1 MKLEKYRVS
10 KFRSIEDSGWI
21 GIDDVVALIGENESG
36 KTNALVPLWKLNPA
50 SHDKLNELNL
60 LNDYPRASYYEINSA
75 GKDSDLRKHRF
86 ITAIFTLCKDDLDEI
101 AKRLGVHVD
110 ASHLELSRDYNNE
123 VHIRLLKNDTDCVA
137 TYDNELVSNLH
148 SAITKISDE
157 KIRILLEG
165 LYTAN
170 KFTELSAEL
179 QKDEYASNDEVNLVS
194 KFLKTLK
201 ELRAACTKIKDL
213 IDIVPKFIY
222 YSTYENLDADIYL
235 PDVISNSA
243 VYHKKS
249 RTLNTLF
256 KFVKLSPQEIV
267 DLGPPQTNA
276 NYSEEQKQQ
285 FQANTAKR
293 QVLLESA
300 ANGFTEKFNTWWGQ
314 DVKYNFKFE
323 ADGNTFRI
331 KVSDERRLA
340 YLELSSR
347 SSGLQW
353 FFSFFL
359 VFLVESEGIHKNVI
373 LLLDEPGVTL
383 HPNAQKQLY
392 LFFDNLSHAN
402 QVIYTTH
409 SPFMINSNQLDKVY
423 AVYVD
428 DKGVSCVTSDLRR
441 SASNRKLNSSI
452 YPAHAALGLSV
463 SDTLLN
469 GCYPVIVEGIS
480 DQIYFS
486 LIKNALIKNG
496 KLNTQKEIVFIPSDG
511 VKGIKAILQILA
523 GLQNEEYPYIILD
536 GDNAGQ
542 ELLKSLT
549 QKNGLYCGKSDRIL
563 SLSQLFKD
571 AEVEDLIPFDIMKFV
586 INSYLPKMPE
596 SDDTFED
603 VAKNGVPICDQI
615 NSYAESNS
623 IQLAVGY
630 KVEIAERLKRRVIAK
645 SLDVYGKMTDT
656 QKKVVDTIFNSILGL
671 DEK

>member
-1 MKLEKYRVS
+1 MKLEKYKVS

-21 GIDDVVALIGENESG
+21 TVDDVAALIGENESG

-50 SHDKLNELNL
+50 IQDKFNELDL
-60 LNDYPRASYYEINSA
+60 LKDYPRASYYEINSA
-75 GKDSDLRKHRF
+75 GKDSELRKHRF
-86 ITAIFTLCKDDLDEI
+86 IVAIFSLSENDLDEI
-101 AKRLGVHVD
+101 TKKLGVHFD

-123 VHIRLLKNDTDCVA
+123 VHIRLLKNDSDCIA
-137 TYDNELVSNLH
+137 TYDSELNSKLH
-148 SAITKISDE
+148 LSITQISDE
-157 KIRILLEG
+157 KIRVLLEG
-165 LYTAN
+165 FYDTN
-170 KFTELSAEL
+170 KFTELGAEL
-179 QKDEYASNDEVNLVS
+179 QKEEYASNDEVNLVIS
-194 KFLKTLK
+194 VFKKIK
-201 ELRAACTKIKDL
+201 EFRAACTKIKDL

-243 VYHKKS
+243 AYRKKS

-256 KFVKLSPQEIV
+256 KFVKLSPKEIF
-267 DLGPPQTNA
+267 DLGQTQNNG
-276 NYSEEQKQQ
+276 NYSDEQKQE

-300 ANGFTEKFNTWWGQ
+300 ANGFTEKFNSWWGQ

-331 KVSDERRLA
+331 KVSDDRRPS

-392 LFFDNLSHAN
+392 LFFDNLSHSN

-428 DKGVSCVTSDLRR
+428 DKGISCVTSDLRK
-441 SASNRKLNSSI
+441 SASNKKLNGSI

-549 QKNGLYCGKSDRIL
+549 QKNGLYCGKNERIL
-563 SLSQLFKD
+563 SLKQLFND
-571 AEVEDLIPFDIMKFV
+571 AEVEDLIPFDTMKFV
-586 INSYLPKMPE
+586 INGYLPKMPE
-596 SDDTFED
+596 SDDTFDD
-603 VAKNGVPICDQI
+603 VAKEGVPICDQI

-623 IQLAVGY
+623 INLAVGY
-630 KVEIAERLKRRVIAK
+630 KVEIAERLKRRVIAR
-645 SLDVYGKMTDT
+645 SIDIYEKMTDT
-656 QKKVVDTIFNSILGL
+656 QRKVVDSIFEAILGV
-671 DEK
+671 DKK